1 MEKCSPSYTT
11 KNLRPSAD
19 CKRECSGQGYSL
31 VSMTTSELEHGCKFE
46 WTVKDS
52 EGKTTSGSTLVSCGQ
67 SSSQKFLCDDD
78 AACPIFEIIMT
89 CSES

>member
-1 MEKCSPSYTT
+1 MAKCSPSYTT
-11 KNLRPSAD
+11 KTLKPSTD

-31 VSMTTSELEHGCKFE
+31 VSMSTTGLESSCKFE

-52 EGKTTSGSTLVSCGQ
+52 AGKTTSGSTVVSCGQ

-78 AACPIFEIIMT
+78 AACPIFEIVMT